1 MTGIK
6 RRNEDVHLK
15 SDPENVMTGKDES
28 RSEAEKDLWL
38 RCSNGD
44 EEAREELIL
53 AYRPMV
59 YWLAKKLKVHYGTYP
74 DLIQEGMV
82 SLINAVDRF
91 DVERNN
97 CFSTYAYYKI
107 KGGMINFIQRV
118 EAKAPVPVD
127 DETVF
132 INEAPLAGSLSE
144 HADRTE
150 WTLDLEQAMNSL
162 SQREADIVKALV
174 IEGRAA
180 KEVAEE
186 ADLDISHI
194 YRIRR
199 KAIAKLRKWLKADE
213 ATSAM

>member
-1 MTGIK
+1 M
-6 RRNEDVHLK
+6 K
-15 SDPENVMTGKDES
+15 SDPEKEVSGYDDKK
-28 RSEAEKDLWL
+28 AEEERDLWL
-38 RCSNGD
+38 RCSRGD

-59 YWLAKKLKVHYGTYP
+59 YWLAKKLKVPYSTYP

-82 SLINAVDRF
+82 SLISAVDRF

-97 CFSTYAYYKI
+97 CFSTFAYYKI

-118 EAKAPVPVD
+118 EAKAPIPVD
-127 DETVF
+127 DETV
-132 INEAPLAGSLSE
+132 IMHEGPQTVRLSE
-144 HADRTE
+144 HADKAE
-150 WTLDLEQAMNSL
+150 WTLDLEGAMNSL
-162 SQREADIVKALV
+162 SQREADIVRALV
-174 IEGRAA
+174 VEGRMA

-186 ADLDISHI
+186 EDLDISHI

>member
-1 MTGIK
+1 M
-6 RRNEDVHLK
+6 RNEDMHLK
-15 SDPENVMTGKDES
+15 SDPEKEMTACDEN
-28 RSEAEKDLWL
+28 RAEAERELWR
-38 RCSNGD
+38 RCSEGD

-59 YWLAKKLKVHYGTYP
+59 YWLAKKLRVPYSTYP
-74 DLIQEGMV
+74 DLIQEGML

-97 CFSTYAYYKI
+97 CFSTFAYYKI

-118 EAKAPVPVD
+118 ESKAPIPTD

-132 INEAPLAGSLSE
+132 MHESLQSGSVSE
-144 HADRTE
+144 HADRAE
-150 WTLDLEQAMNSL
+150 WTLDLEEAMNSL
-162 SQREADIVKALV
+162 SQREAEIVKALV
-174 IEGRAA
+174 IEGRMAR
-180 KEVAEE
+180 EVAEE

>member
-1 MTGIK
+1 M
-6 RRNEDVHLK
+6 K
-15 SDPENVMTGKDES
+15 SDPEKEVSGYDDKK
-28 RSEAEKDLWL
+28 AEEERDLWL
-38 RCSNGD
+38 RCSRGD

-59 YWLAKKLKVHYGTYP
+59 YWLAKKLKVPYSTYP

-82 SLINAVDRF
+82 SLISAVDRF

-97 CFSTYAYYKI
+97 CFSTFAYYKI

-118 EAKAPVPVD
+118 EAKAPIPVD
-127 DETVF
+127 DETV
-132 INEAPLAGSLSE
+132 IMHEGPQTVRLSE
-144 HADRTE
+144 HADKAE
-150 WTLDLEQAMNSL
+150 WTLDLEGAMNSL
-162 SQREADIVKALV
+162 SQREADIVRALV
-174 IEGRAA
+174 IEGRMA

-186 ADLDISHI
+186 EDLDISHI

>member
-1 MTGIK
+1 M
-6 RRNEDVHLK
+6 K
-15 SDPENVMTGKDES
+15 SDPEKEVSVYDDKK
-28 RSEAEKDLWL
+28 AEEERDLWL
-38 RCSNGD
+38 RCSRGD

-59 YWLAKKLKVHYGTYP
+59 YWLAKKLKVPYSTYP

-82 SLINAVDRF
+82 SLISAVDRF

-97 CFSTYAYYKI
+97 CFSTFAYYKI

-118 EAKAPVPVD
+118 EAKAPIPVD
-127 DETVF
+127 DETV
-132 INEAPLAGSLSE
+132 IMHEGPQTVRLSE
-144 HADRTE
+144 HADKAE
-150 WTLDLEQAMNSL
+150 WTLDLEGAMNSL
-162 SQREADIVKALV
+162 SQREADIVRALV
-174 IEGRAA
+174 VEGRMA

-186 ADLDISHI
+186 EDLDISHI

-199 KAIAKLRKWLKADE
+199 KAIAKLRKWLRADE

>member
-1 MTGIK
+1 M
-6 RRNEDVHLK
+6 HLK
-15 SDPENVMTGKDES
+15 SDPEKEVSGYDDKK
-28 RSEAEKDLWL
+28 AEEERDLWL
-38 RCSNGD
+38 RCSRGD

-59 YWLAKKLKVHYGTYP
+59 YWLAKKLKVPYSTYP

-82 SLINAVDRF
+82 SLISAVDRF

-97 CFSTYAYYKI
+97 CFSTFAYYKI

-118 EAKAPVPVD
+118 EAKAPIPVD
-127 DETVF
+127 DETV
-132 INEAPLAGSLSE
+132 IMHEGPQTVRLSE
-144 HADRTE
+144 HADKAE
-150 WTLDLEQAMNSL
+150 WTLDLEGAMNSL
-162 SQREADIVKALV
+162 SQREAEIVRALV
-174 IEGRAA
+174 IEGRMA

-186 ADLDISHI
+186 EDLDISHI

>member
-1 MTGIK
+1 M
-6 RRNEDVHLK
+6 HLK
-15 SDPENVMTGKDES
+15 SDPEKEVSVYDDKK
-28 RSEAEKDLWL
+28 AEEERDLWL
-38 RCSNGD
+38 RCSRGD

-59 YWLAKKLKVHYGTYP
+59 YWLAKKLKVPYSTYP

-82 SLINAVDRF
+82 SLISAVDRF

-97 CFSTYAYYKI
+97 CFSTFAYYKI

-118 EAKAPVPVD
+118 EAKAPIPVD
-127 DETVF
+127 DETV
-132 INEAPLAGSLSE
+132 IMHEGPQTVRLSE
-144 HADRTE
+144 HADKAE
-150 WTLDLEQAMNSL
+150 WTLDLEGAMNSL
-162 SQREADIVKALV
+162 SQREAEIVRALV
-174 IEGRAA
+174 IEGRMA

-186 ADLDISHI
+186 EDLDISHI

-199 KAIAKLRKWLKADE
+199 KAIAKLRKWLRADE

>member
-1 MTGIK
+1 MP
-6 RRNEDVHLK
+6 LK
-15 SDPENVMTGKDES
+15 SDPEKVIAEQDDNKS
-28 RSEAEKDLWL
+28 QAEKDLWY

-44 EEAREELIL
+44 DEAREELIL
-53 AYRPMV
+53 SYRPMV

-82 SLINAVDRF
+82 SLIKAVDCF
-91 DVERNN
+91 DVNRNN

-118 EAKAPVPVD
+118 EAKAPIPVD
-127 DETVF
+127 DEDVF
-132 INEAPLAGSLSE
+132 IHEAPFAEAVSE
-144 HADRTE
+144 QAEKTE

-162 SQREADIVKALV
+162 SQREADIVRALV
-174 IEGRAA
+174 IEGRVA

-199 KAIAKLRKWLKADE
+199 KAIAKLRKWLSTDE

>member
-1 MTGIK
+1 
-6 RRNEDVHLK
+6 
-15 SDPENVMTGKDES
+15 
-28 RSEAEKDLWL
+28 
-38 RCSNGD
+38 
-44 EEAREELIL
+44 
-53 AYRPMV
+53 
-59 YWLAKKLKVHYGTYP
+59 
-74 DLIQEGMV
+74 MV
-82 SLINAVDRF
+82 SLISAVDRF

-97 CFSTYAYYKI
+97 CFSTFAYYKI

-118 EAKAPVPVD
+118 EAKAPIPVD
-127 DETVF
+127 DEVF
-132 INEAPLAGSLSE
+132 INEAPLAASLSE

>member
-1 MTGIK
+1 M
-6 RRNEDVHLK
+6 RNEDVPLK
-15 SDPENVMTGKDES
+15 SDPEEITTEYRDL
-28 RSEAEKDLWL
+28 RSEKEKDLWV

-59 YWLAKKLKVHYGTYP
+59 YWFAKKLKVPYNTYP
-74 DLIQEGMV
+74 DLIQEGVV

-91 DVERNN
+91 QIDRNN

-118 EAKAPVPVD
+118 EAKAPLPVD

-132 INEAPLAGSLSE
+132 MHEGALASSISE
-144 HADRTE
+144 QAEKTD
-150 WTLDLEQAMNSL
+150 WSLDLEQAMNSL
-162 SQREADIVKALV
+162 SQRESDIVRALV
-174 IEGRAA
+174 IEGKAA
-180 KEVAEE
+180 KELAEE
-186 ADLDISHI
+186 AGLDISHI

-199 KAIAKLRKWLKADE
+199 KAIAKLREWLKTGE
-213 ATSAM
+213 TTSAM

>member
-6 RRNEDVHLK
+6 RRNEDMHLK

-118 EAKAPVPVD
+118 EAKAPIPVD

>member
-118 EAKAPVPVD
+118 EAKAPIPVD
-127 DETVF
+127 DEVF
-132 INEAPLAGSLSE
+132 INETPLAASLSE

>member
-1 MTGIK
+1 MP
-6 RRNEDVHLK
+6 LK
-15 SDPENVMTGKDES
+15 SDPEKITARNDEN
-28 RSEAEKDLWL
+28 RPEAEKNLWL

-59 YWLAKKLKVHYGTYP
+59 YWLAKKLKVPYGTYP

-82 SLINAVDRF
+82 SLIKAVDRF

-118 EAKAPVPVD
+118 EAKAPIPVD

-132 INEAPLAGSLSE
+132 IHEAPLTGSLSE
-144 HADRTE
+144 HADKSE
-150 WTLDLEQAMNSL
+150 WTLDLEQALNSL

-174 IEGRAA
+174 IEGRMA

-186 ADLDISHI
+186 ANLDISHI

-199 KAIAKLRKWLKADE
+199 KAMSKLRKWLNADE

>member
-1 MTGIK
+1 M
-6 RRNEDVHLK
+6 HLK
-15 SDPENVMTGKDES
+15 SDPEKEVSGYDDKK
-28 RSEAEKDLWL
+28 AEGERDLWL
-38 RCSNGD
+38 RCSRGD

-59 YWLAKKLKVHYGTYP
+59 YWLAKKLKVPYSTYP

-82 SLINAVDRF
+82 SLISAVDRF

-97 CFSTYAYYKI
+97 CFSTFAYYKI

-118 EAKAPVPVD
+118 EAKAPIPVD
-127 DETVF
+127 DETV
-132 INEAPLAGSLSE
+132 IMHEGPQTVRLSE
-144 HADRTE
+144 HADKAE
-150 WTLDLEQAMNSL
+150 WTLDLEGAMNSL
-162 SQREADIVKALV
+162 SQREADIVRALV
-174 IEGRAA
+174 VEGRMA

-186 ADLDISHI
+186 EDLDISHI

>member
-1 MTGIK
+1 M
-6 RRNEDVHLK
+6 K
-15 SDPENVMTGKDES
+15 SDPEKEVSGYDDKK
-28 RSEAEKDLWL
+28 AEEERDLWL
-38 RCSNGD
+38 RCSRGD

-59 YWLAKKLKVHYGTYP
+59 YWLAKKLKVPYSTYP

-82 SLINAVDRF
+82 SLISAVDRF

-97 CFSTYAYYKI
+97 CFSTFAYYKI

-118 EAKAPVPVD
+118 EAKAPIPVD

-132 INEAPLAGSLSE
+132 IHEGQQTVRISE
-144 HADRTE
+144 HADKAE
-150 WTLDLEQAMNSL
+150 WTLDLEGAMNSL
-162 SQREADIVKALV
+162 SQREAEIVRALV
-174 IEGRAA
+174 IEGRIA

-186 ADLDISHI
+186 EDLDISHI

>member
-1 MTGIK
+1 MP
-6 RRNEDVHLK
+6 LK
-15 SDPENVMTGKDES
+15 SDPEKVMPEHDLN
-28 RSEAEKDLWL
+28 RPEAEKDLWL
-38 RCSNGD
+38 RCANGD

-53 AYRPMV
+53 AHRPMV
-59 YWLAKKLKVHYGTYP
+59 YWLAKKLKVPYGTYP

-82 SLINAVDRF
+82 SLIKAVDRF
-91 DVERNN
+91 DVERNYR
-97 CFSTYAYYKI
+97 FSTYAYYKI

-118 EAKAPVPVD
+118 EAKAPIPVE
-127 DETVF
+127 DEVIF
-132 INEAPLAGSLSE
+132 IHDAPLRGAISE
-144 HADRTE
+144 EADRTE
-150 WTLDLEQAMNSL
+150 WTLDLEQAINSL
-162 SQREADIVKALV
+162 SQREADIVRALV
-174 IEGRAA
+174 IEGRMA

>member
-1 MTGIK
+1 
-6 RRNEDVHLK
+6 
-15 SDPENVMTGKDES
+15 
-28 RSEAEKDLWL
+28 
-38 RCSNGD
+38 
-44 EEAREELIL
+44 
-53 AYRPMV
+53 
-59 YWLAKKLKVHYGTYP
+59 
-74 DLIQEGMV
+74 MV
-82 SLINAVDRF
+82 SLISAVDRF

-118 EAKAPVPVD
+118 EAKAPIPVD
-127 DETVF
+127 DEVF
-132 INEAPLAGSLSE
+132 INEAPLAASLSE

>member
-1 MTGIK
+1 M
-6 RRNEDVHLK
+6 HLK
-15 SDPENVMTGKDES
+15 SDPEKEVSGYDDKK
-28 RSEAEKDLWL
+28 AEEERDLWL
-38 RCSNGD
+38 RCSRGD

-59 YWLAKKLKVHYGTYP
+59 YWLAKKLKVPYSTYP

-82 SLINAVDRF
+82 SLISAVDRF

-97 CFSTYAYYKI
+97 CFSTFAYYKI

-118 EAKAPVPVD
+118 EAKAPIPVD
-127 DETVF
+127 DETV
-132 INEAPLAGSLSE
+132 IMHEGPQTVRLSE
-144 HADRTE
+144 HADKAE
-150 WTLDLEQAMNSL
+150 WTLDLEGAMNSL
-162 SQREADIVKALV
+162 SQREAEIVRALV
-174 IEGRAA
+174 IEGRIA

-186 ADLDISHI
+186 EDLDISHI